1 MLLEAGDGVDRG
13 GWSRTGKSFYSLLHR
28 EYGTCPLDDG
38 SIGGFQLE
46 NNVIGF
52 LSFSAL

>member
-1 MLLEAGDGVDRG
+1 MEWTEVAGAGL
-13 GWSRTGKSFYSLLHR
+13 GKTSIPFYYLLHR